1 MSRIHEALKKAAEER
16 AARISA
22 GVEERVPEAVHDLR
36 PPVAD
41 VPRDNPAPPVDLA
54 PPIAPPSRDLR
65 PPVAETVLKL
75 KLPVADAPRELR
87 PPVAVPP
94 PASRPIP
101 PSRLTPA
108 AKPEEAAFSYEEL
121 IKRSV
126 PQEWRLDPLN
136 SVFLNSRPGEGGP
149 ERFRTLRSRLY
160 KIASTR
166 TLKKILITSGVAS
179 EGKTFVASN
188 LAQSIVQQP
197 ELRVL
202 LIDAD
207 LRSSRLHLLFG
218 AANCPGLSDYLRGDA
233 DEYAVMQ
240 KGMSENLFLIP
251 GGSLVSNPSELLLSD
266 RMKELLHRV
275 TPVFDWIIID
285 SPPTLP
291 VHDASILAEMVDGVL
306 FVIRAGSTDAEIV
319 ERTAA
324 EFQGKN
330 LLGVVLNQVQK
341 SDSYGDEYQN
351 YYHQRD

>member
-16 AARISA
+16 AAKTA
-22 GVEERVPEAVHDLR
+22 TEVEAPAAEVPSEPKLPSMPR
-36 PPVAD
+36 PEVGMT
-41 VPRDNPAPPVDLA
+41 L
-54 PPIAPPSRDLR
+54 PIAS
-65 PPVAETVLKL
+65 
-75 KLPVADAPRELR
+75 
-87 PPVAVPP
+87 
-94 PASRPIP
+94 PASAPKTSPRVI
-101 PSRLTPA
+101 SGTAVTPG
-108 AKPEEAAFSYEEL
+108 FSYEEL
-121 IKRSV
+121 LKRCV
-126 PQEWRLDPLN
+126 QAEWQVDPAN

-166 TLKKILITSGVAS
+166 NLKRVLITSGVAA

-188 LAQSIVQQP
+188 LAQSIIQQP

-218 AANCPGLSDYLRGDA
+218 AQSCPGLSDYLRGEA
-233 DEYAVMQ
+233 DEYGVIQ
-240 KGMSENLFLIP
+240 KGSSENLFLIP
-251 GGSLVSNPSELLLSD
+251 GGNLVTNPSELLLSG
-266 RMKELLHRV
+266 RMKQLLNTV

-291 VHDASILAEMVDGVL
+291 VHDATVLADMVDGVL
-306 FVIRAGSTDAEIV
+306 FVIRAGSTNAEIV

-330 LLGVVLNQVQK
+330 LLGVVLNRVQK
-341 SDSYGDEYQN
+341 TDTYGEQYQN
-351 YYHQRD
+351 YYGERD

>member
-16 AARISA
+16 AAKVA
-22 GVEERVPEAVHDLR
+22 TEVEVPIVETPSEPKLPAMLR
-36 PPVAD
+36 PEVTSA
-41 VPRDNPAPPVDLA
+41 
-54 PPIAPPSRDLR
+54 
-65 PPVAETVLKL
+65 
-75 KLPVADAPRELR
+75 LPVA
-87 PPVAVPP
+87 PP
-94 PASRPIP
+94 PAPKASPRVTVGTAA
-101 PSRLTPA
+101 TPG
-108 AKPEEAAFSYEEL
+108 FNYEEL
-121 IKRSV
+121 VKRGV
-126 PQEWRLDPLN
+126 QAEWRVDPQN

-166 TLKKILITSGVAS
+166 KLKKVLITSGVAA

-188 LAQSIVQQP
+188 LAQSIIQQP

-218 AANCPGLSDYLRGDA
+218 TQSCPGLSDYLRGDT
-233 DEYAVMQ
+233 DEYGVIQ
-240 KGMSENLFLIP
+240 KGAGENLFLIP
-251 GGSLVSNPSELLLSD
+251 GGNLVSNPSELLLSD
-266 RMKELLHRV
+266 RMKQLLNTV

-291 VHDASILAEMVDGVL
+291 VHDASVLAELVDGVL
-306 FVIRAGSTDAEIV
+306 FVVRAGSTDAEIV

-330 LLGVVLNQVQK
+330 LLGVVLNRVQK
-341 SDSYGDEYQN
+341 TDSYGEQYQN
-351 YYHQRD
+351 YYGERE

>member
-16 AARISA
+16 AAK
-22 GVEERVPEAVHDLR
+22 
-36 PPVAD
+36 VATG
-41 VPRDNPAPPVDLA
+41 
-54 PPIAPPSRDLR
+54 
-65 PPVAETVLKL
+65 VAEVIGEPK
-75 KLPVADAPRELR
+75 R
-87 PPVAVPP
+87 AVPLGP
-94 PASRPIP
+94 GMVLPIP
-101 PSRLTPA
+101 P
-108 AKPEEAAFSYEEL
+108 PEPRATASSDPRATFSYEEL
-121 IKRSV
+121 LKRCV

-136 SVFLNSRPGEGGP
+136 SVFLNSKPGEGGP

-166 TLKKILITSGVAS
+166 KLKRVLITSGVAA

-218 AANCPGLSDYLRGDA
+218 AQICPGLSDYLRGEA
-233 DEYAVMQ
+233 DEYAVIQ

-251 GGSLVSNPSELLLSD
+251 GGNLVSNPSELLLSD
-266 RMKELLHRV
+266 RMKQLLNAV

-291 VHDASILAEMVDGVL
+291 VHDASVLAEMVDGVL

-319 ERTAA
+319 ERTSA

-330 LLGVVLNQVQK
+330 LLGVVLNQVEK
-341 SDSYGDEYQN
+341 SDSYGEQYQN
-351 YYHQRD
+351 YYGERD

>member
-16 AARISA
+16 AAK
-22 GVEERVPEAVHDLR
+22 
-36 PPVAD
+36 VATE
-41 VPRDNPAPPVDLA
+41 VDA
-54 PPIAPPSRDLR
+54 R
-65 PPVAETVLKL
+65 VAE
-75 KLPVADAPRELR
+75 VASEPKR
-87 PPVAVPP
+87 PVAVGPGMVL
-94 PASRPIP
+94 PIP
-101 PSRLTPA
+101 PPPPRVTTNSDT
-108 AKPEEAAFSYEEL
+108 KEGFSYEEL
-121 IKRSV
+121 LKRCV
-126 PQEWRLDPLN
+126 QQEWQLDPVN
-136 SVFLNSRPGEGGP
+136 SVFLNSKPGEGGP

-166 TLKKILITSGVAS
+166 KLKRVLITSGVAA

-218 AANCPGLSDYLRGDA
+218 AQICPGLSDYLRAEA
-233 DEYAVMQ
+233 DEYAVIQ
-240 KGMSENLFLIP
+240 KGASENLFLIP
-251 GGSLVSNPSELLLSD
+251 GGNLVSNPSELLLSD
-266 RMKELLHRV
+266 RMKQLLNTV

-291 VHDASILAEMVDGVL
+291 VHDASVLAEIVDGVL

-341 SDSYGDEYQN
+341 SDSYGEQYQN
-351 YYHQRD
+351 YYGSDRD

>member
-1 MSRIHEALKKAAEER
+1 MSRIHEALKKAAEDR
-16 AARISA
+16 AARNSA
-22 GVEERVPEAVHDLR
+22 GIEERLADALQERMPPAAEAPRDFR
-36 PPVAD
+36 PLVAEPIRNTEASVAD
-41 VPRDNPAPPVDLA
+41 AILGV
-54 PPIAPPSRDLR
+54 
-65 PPVAETVLKL
+65 
-75 KLPVADAPRELR
+75 KLPVADIPRDSKTPLVQPQAAR
-87 PPVAVPP
+87 PLPSSRLNPPV
-94 PASRPIP
+94 
-101 PSRLTPA
+101 
-108 AKPEEAAFSYEEL
+108 KPEAAFGYEEL
-121 IKRSV
+121 IKRCV
-126 PQEWRLDPLN
+126 PQEWHLDPLN

-166 TLKKILITSGVAS
+166 TLKKVLITSGVAA

-207 LRSSRLHLLFG
+207 LRSSRLHLLLG
-218 AANCPGLSDYLRGDA
+218 APNCPGLSDYLRGDA
-233 DEYAVMQ
+233 DEYAVIQ
-240 KGMSENLFLIP
+240 RGTSENLFLIP
-251 GGSLVSNPSELLLSD
+251 GGSPVSNPSELLLSD
-266 RMKELLHRV
+266 RMKDLLNR
-275 TPVFDWIIID
+275 TAPAFDWIIMD

-291 VHDASILAEMVDGVL
+291 VHDASVLADLVDGVL
-306 FVIRAGSTDAEIV
+306 FVIRAGSTDAEIA

-351 YYHQRD
+351 YYSHRD

>member
-16 AARISA
+16 AAKVA
-22 GVEERVPEAVHDLR
+22 TEVEDVVAKVPSEPRLPSMLR
-36 PPVAD
+36 PELAVA
-41 VPRDNPAPPVDLA
+41 L
-54 PPIAPPSRDLR
+54 PIAPP
-65 PPVAETVLKL
+65 
-75 KLPVADAPRELR
+75 APA
-87 PPVAVPP
+87 PK
-94 PASRPIP
+94 ASPRVTTGTIA
-101 PSRLTPA
+101 TPG
-108 AKPEEAAFSYEEL
+108 FSYEEL
-121 IKRSV
+121 LKRGV
-126 PQEWRLDPLN
+126 HAEWRLDPAN

-166 TLKKILITSGVAS
+166 KLKKVLITSGVAA

-188 LAQSIVQQP
+188 LAQSIIQQP

-218 AANCPGLSDYLRGDA
+218 TQSCPGLSDYLRGEA
-233 DEYAVMQ
+233 DEYGVIQ

-251 GGSLVSNPSELLLSD
+251 GGNLVSNPSELLLGD
-266 RMKELLHRV
+266 RMKQLLNTV

-291 VHDASILAEMVDGVL
+291 VHDASVLAELVDGVL
-306 FVIRAGSTDAEIV
+306 FVIRAGSTNAEIV

-330 LLGVVLNQVQK
+330 LLGVVLNRVQK
-341 SDSYGDEYQN
+341 TDSYGEQYQN
-351 YYHQRD
+351 YYGERD